1 MKLNGSK
8 ELALKMQSIFD
19 DTNESTTS
27 IADMIPESIQINEGT
42 RSQVGVIGRNGKI
55 VSAYVHF
62 DGYPRNMK
70 PGLKKHMKNEKDV
83 LTLIKKGGARGIFD
97 DKEIEYYNTSQK
109 PLKGDFKDI
118 KSYIN
123 DAGVEGGAEYVYL
136 YNMKDKKWYFAD
148 VYGKKELKKLF

>member
-1 MKLNGSK
+1 
-8 ELALKMQSIFD
+8 
-19 DTNESTTS
+19 
-27 IADMIPESIQINEGT
+27 
-42 RSQVGVIGRNGKI
+42 
-55 VSAYVHF
+55 
-62 DGYPRNMK
+62 MK